1 MPQGA
6 PLALNKVLAASAALP
21 APADWLYV
29 HDIAVD
35 PAWAGAGLAGKL
47 LDAVLAAGRRLS
59 LRRAMLV
66 AVQGADGY
74 WARYGFVA
82 QPPPMPVQGFG
93 EGAVW
98 MSRAL

>member
-1 MPQGA
+1 MSAFDA
-6 PLALNKVLAASAALP
+6 PLTSRLALLHDALADSTE
-21 APADWLYV
+21 AP
-29 HDIAVD
+29 
-35 PAWAGAGLAGKL
+35 
-47 LDAVLAAGRRLS
+47 LS